1 MENTLFKWLLDIPQ
15 TIASFGNWLVSP
27 LAKGY
32 IDISPLAL
40 LSVAGVSIIVVI
52 IGVHIVRLFI

>member
-1 MENTLFKWLLDIPQ
+1 MADSLFNWLLGIPQ
-15 TIASFGNWLVSP
+15 TIASFGEWLTTP
-27 LAKGY
+27 LKEGY

-40 LSVAGVSIIVVI
+40 FSVAGVSIIVVI

>member
-1 MENTLFKWLLDIPQ
+1 MENTLFEWLLGIPQ

-27 LAKGY
+27 LASGY

-40 LSVAGVSIIVVI
+40 LSVAGVSVLIALIV
-52 IGVHIVRLFI
+52 VHIVRLFI